1 MRFDFPTSWRHGRGL
16 AAQAGNVLR
25 ELGCTRT
32 LLVTDRLLMEKGV
45 VDPVTASLDEAGMA
59 YTVCDAVTTEPTVAL
74 FEELVGTTRGSPLIA
89 DLAGFDSVLAVGG
102 GSVIDVAK
110 GLAVVAQFGG
120 HIRDYAGFDAIP
132 EPLTRTI
139 VAVPT
144 TAGTGSEISDGS
156 VWIDEAAHTKFLV
169 LSLRICPTV
178 ALTDPEMTRSMPPR
192 VTATSGVDALVHAI
206 ESYLSRDASV
216 ATEPLSLRA
225 IESIVA
231 GLKAAYDHGDDLDA
245 REAVQ
250 LGATMAMA
258 AGMNAHMGLC
268 HALAMPLCGLYGMAH
283 GQACGMVLPYVL
295 EFNAEVARSKV
306 AAVFR
311 AMGFTSGEAGDGAVG
326 GAHYR
331 ELAVFL
337 GEVGIAGRLSD
348 FGYRD
353 DHMRT
358 IVQGTLASVQAR
370 FNPRTPSEDDLV
382 GLVRR
387 LI

>member
-16 AAQAGNVLR
+16 AAQTGSILR
-25 ELGCTRT
+25 DLGCART
-32 LLVTDRLLMEKGV
+32 LLVTDRLLIEKGV
-45 VDPVTASLDEAGMA
+45 IDPVMASLNEAAVA
-59 YTVCDAVTTEPTVAL
+59 YVVCDAVTAEPTVDL
-74 FEELVGTTRGSPLIA
+74 FEELVGTSDGAPRIQ
-89 DLAGFDSVLAVGG
+89 DLAAFDSVLAVGG

-120 HIRDYAGFDAIP
+120 HIRDYAGFNAIP
-132 EPLTRTI
+132 EPLTRKI

-144 TAGTGSEISDGS
+144 TAGMGSEISDGS
-156 VWIDEAAHTKFLV
+156 VWIDEAARTKFLV

-178 ALTDPEMTRSMPPR
+178 ALTDPEMTRSMPPH

-216 ATEPLSLRA
+216 ATEPFSIRA
-225 IESIVA
+225 IELIGG
-231 GLKAAYDHGDDLDA
+231 GLKRAYDHGDDLDA

-258 AGMNAHMGLC
+258 AGMNAHMGLV
-268 HALAMPLCGLYGMAH
+268 HALAMPLCGLYGMPH
-283 GQACGMVLPYVL
+283 GHACGMVLPHVL
-295 EFNAEVARSKV
+295 EFNAGVARTKV
-306 AAVFR
+306 AVVFK
-311 AMGFTSGEAGDGAVG
+311 AMGFMNGEQGHGAFSS
-326 GAHYR
+326 AQYR
-331 ELAVFL
+331 KLTMFL
-337 GEVGIAGRLSD
+337 GDVGIAGRLGD

-358 IVQGTLASVQAR
+358 IVRGTLNSVQSR
-370 FNPRTPSEDDLV
+370 FNPRTPSEDDLI
-382 GLVRR
+382 GLVKR